1 MPAIPPVEAPEVP
14 EEEIPGVNMNFAWPF
29 SMSTPHAPVP
39 TDPKVDVKMPD
50 LSIPSITLAVPDVN
64 VKQLEQPALPSANIS
79 IWPFSCVSVAP
90 TVPAVDV
97 PKMDIPSVNMGKPN
111 VDIKVP
117 NVTMGGLPSMATP
130 SAPKG
135 PEMSTPSTPS
145 MTLWPFSGPTAPTVG
160 VEGSAI
166 KMPNLPTLPTVDKG
180 ENPSFKV
187 PDLHQLQV
195 PEIVAPAAQ
204 APTGI
209 TGIWPFSTP
218 STPTVPA
225 APTASTPSMTMPVI
239 SVPTV
244 VSPGGPSADH
254 PNYIP
259 PKFAPMTL
267 NGLEVPKG
275 DDTFGLSTVGNG
287 LGTVGTAIGNVWP
300 FSGASSPVDK
310 PVLST
315 PATPTAPGLH
325 ADPVWSTWGDNHKE
339 EPSKTPPAQLHLPSG
354 AY

>member
-1 MPAIPPVEAPEVP
+1 
-14 EEEIPGVNMNFAWPF
+14 
-29 SMSTPHAPVP
+29 
-39 TDPKVDVKMPD
+39 
-50 LSIPSITLAVPDVN
+50 
-64 VKQLEQPALPSANIS
+64 
-79 IWPFSCVSVAP
+79 
-90 TVPAVDV
+90 
-97 PKMDIPSVNMGKPN
+97 
-111 VDIKVP
+111 
-117 NVTMGGLPSMATP
+117 
-130 SAPKG
+130 
-135 PEMSTPSTPS
+135 
-145 MTLWPFSGPTAPTVG
+145 
-160 VEGSAI
+160 
-166 KMPNLPTLPTVDKG
+166 
-180 ENPSFKV
+180 
-187 PDLHQLQV
+187 
-195 PEIVAPAAQ
+195 
-204 APTGI
+204 
-209 TGIWPFSTP
+209 
-218 STPTVPA
+218 
-225 APTASTPSMTMPVI
+225 MTMPVI